1 MNVIA
6 LNNSLEARVAQL
18 EATVATLSA
27 QQHPQADSVASLND
41 AALFLRCSYL
51 TVLRAVKDGRL
62 PSYRLGRRVLVK
74 RSDLENYALGTPRK
88 VRTKNEIQSEALRRA
103 AAN

>member
-18 EATVATLSA
+18 EATVAALSA
-27 QQHPQADSVASLND
+27 QQHPQADAVASLND

-51 TVLRAVKDGRL
+51 TVLRAVQDGRL

-74 RSDLENYALGTPRK
+74 RSDLEAYALGTPRK
-88 VRTKNEIQSEALRRA
+88 IRTKTDIQSEALRRA
-103 AAN
+103 TAN